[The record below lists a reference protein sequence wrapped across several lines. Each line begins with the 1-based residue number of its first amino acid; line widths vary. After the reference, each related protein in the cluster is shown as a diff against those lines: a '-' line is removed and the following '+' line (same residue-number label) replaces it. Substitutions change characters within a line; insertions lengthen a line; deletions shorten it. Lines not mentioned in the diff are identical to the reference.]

1 MGDLLDAASIQWPQV
16 MVLGFGMMLQLWM
29 LVEGMLCMQR
39 SSREGKDDRIDALG
53 VVHLD

>member
-1 MGDLLDAASIQWPQV
+1 V

-39 SSREGKDDRIDALG
+39 SSREGQDDRIDALG
-53 VVHLD
+53 VVQLD